1 MVDVNQITLNPDL
14 GAGLNCLLSARGK
27 KGRLRS
33 QDICALSYARAELCA
48 ISLNLTRKY
57 KMTQVNTSALNNPM
71 AIAKGALVKA
81 QVISTEIA
89 TLITKGTKKSIDASK
104 TKKQTVDLMETS
116 GLKSY
121 DLDLSNKEKAPLCD
135 SIKGAIVLGFDL
147 DAQALLAK
155 ESKTL
160 GDLEKATKRALQQQI
175 GSEFAYYRRA
185 LVERERIAIEGKAE
199 KSTPE
204 QMYFK
209 GLQAELE
216 RLGKLENVSFD
227 LVAHKSALKKLLA
240 DK

>member
-1 MVDVNQITLNPDL
+1 M
-14 GAGLNCLLSARGK
+14 K
-27 KGRLRS
+27 
-33 QDICALSYARAELCA
+33 
-48 ISLNLTRKY
+48 
-57 KMTQVNTSALNNPM
+57 QVSTSALNNPM
-71 AIAKGALVKA
+71 AIAKASLVKV
-81 QVISTEIA
+81 QTISADIA
-89 TLITKGTKKSIDASK
+89 SLITKGTKKSLDATK
-104 TKKQTVDLMETS
+104 TKKQTVDLMESS
-116 GLKSY
+116 GLKSF

-135 SIKGAIVLGFDL
+135 SIKQAIVLGFDL

-160 GDLEKATKRALQQQI
+160 SDLEKATKRALQQMI

-216 RLGKLENVSFD
+216 RLGKLENASFD
-227 LVAHKSALKKLLA
+227 VVAHKSALTKLLN